1 MTNLLNSDL
10 LSDEATTNPYA
21 VFRRLR
27 EYDPIVWSPRHLAWI
42 ITGHAELGEA
52 FKDLRLST
60 AQLQGF
66 RDRLPPQRREALEL
80 AMRLLDGW
88 MLFHEPPTHTRLRE
102 PLKRR
107 FTPKALAS
115 LTNDVRTITSKLL
128 DEMEEAGEF
137 DLVEAF
143 AHPLPANVIGRLFGV
158 PDELRGWLGAWSAKF
173 GKVVFG
179 ATKDPD
185 YLRCAHES
193 GEEFHRIVGDLMAQ
207 YTRQPTDNLISALL
221 AYRDDIHGEN
231 GLSSAEILGTCSAL
245 LFAGHDTT
253 TSLLG
258 SGTVAL
264 LEQTQSLEW
273 LRAQPGD
280 ELPDAAIEE
289 LLRFES
295 PAKTMIRTV
304 AESHERNGHRFE
316 AGQRVFMAIGAANRD
331 PLAFTNPDTLDLERD
346 PNPHFTFGY
355 GRHFCLG
362 AYLAR
367 LEIRTAM
374 RMLIDRFP
382 HLHITGPVEWRAT
395 ISDRSAKRIP
405 VSVRAK

>member
-1 MTNLLNSDL
+1 MTNLPNNDL
-10 LSDEATTNPYA
+10 LSDEATMNPYE

-27 EYDPIVWSPRHLAWI
+27 EYDPIFWSPRHLSWI

-66 RDRLPPQRREALEL
+66 RERLPPQRREALEL

-107 FTPKALAS
+107 FTPKALAT
-115 LTNDVRTITSKLL
+115 LTDDVRTITSNLL
-128 DEMEEAGEF
+128 DDMDKAGEF

-158 PDELRGWLGAWSAKF
+158 PDELRGWLGAWSGKF

-179 ATKDPD
+179 ATKDAD
-185 YLRCAHES
+185 YLRCARES
-193 GEEFHRIVGDLMAQ
+193 GEEFHRIVGDLMDRYA
-207 YTRQPTDNLISALL
+207 RQPTDNLISALL
-221 AYRDDIHGEN
+221 AFRDDRHVEN
-231 GLSSAEILGTCSAL
+231 GLSSADILGTCSAL

-264 LEQTQSLEW
+264 LEQPQSLAW
-273 LRAQPGD
+273 LRGQPG
-280 ELPDAAIEE
+280 EGLPDLAIEE

-304 AESHERNGHRFE
+304 AESHERRGHRFE

-331 PLAFTNPDTLDLERD
+331 PLAFTNPDTLDLQRD
-346 PNPHFTFGY
+346 PNPHFSFGH

-374 RMLIDRFP
+374 RMLMDRFP
-382 HLHITGPVEWRAT
+382 HLHLTGPVEWRAT

-405 VSVRAK
+405 VSVRPR